1 MSSSS
6 APRAV
11 ILLSG
16 GLDSAVTLAIARR
29 ELGSENCHAISF
41 DYGQRHHQELAA
53 AQAVARQL
61 GLAPARHITLPVGL
75 TTIGGSAL
83 TDDHLVVPKDRTTHE
98 VTHGIPITYVPARN
112 LIFLSC
118 AAGFAETVGARL
130 LYIGVNAVDYS
141 GYPDCREE
149 FIRSFER
156 TVNLGTKAGVER
168 LEDGQGVALRIRT
181 PLVQMSKP
189 QIIRTGHDLGVDFS
203 LTHSCYDPVV
213 RAAAVLAC
221 GHCDSCIIRAKGFAD
236 AGIPDPTRYAEG
248 SPRPDR

>member
-1 MSSSS
+1 MPSPTGS
-6 APRAV
+6 RAV

-29 ELGSENCHAISF
+29 DVGVEDCYAISF
-41 DYGQRHHQELAA
+41 DYGQRHRQELLAA
-53 AQAVARQL
+53 RAVARQL
-61 GLAPARHITLPVGL
+61 GLAPSRHITLPVGL

-83 TDDHLVVPKDRTTHE
+83 TDDHLAVPKDRTTHE

-118 AAGFAETVGARL
+118 AAGFAETVGARS

-168 LEDGQGVALRIRT
+168 LEEGEGVALRLRT
-181 PLVQMSKP
+181 PLVQMSKV
-189 QIIRTGHDLGVDFS
+189 QIIRTGHDLGVDFG

-213 RAAAVLAC
+213 RDGTVLAC
-221 GHCDSCIIRAKGFAD
+221 GHCDSCVIRAKGFD
-236 AGIPDPTRYAEG
+236 EAGIPDPTLYATPL
-248 SPRPDR
+248 SRATR